1 VLLIAIANVANLL
14 LARATVRAKEIA
26 LRSALGASRGRV
38 VRQLL
43 TESVVLSGLGGLLG
57 LIFAA
62 WGTDL
67 LVRLVPQ
74 NIPRIAD
81 IELDGVVLGFTILV
95 SLVTGVLFGLAPAF
109 QASRLDLQTA
119 LNESGRGSTAG
130 GSMRHQLRSV
140 LVIAEVALALL
151 LLTAAGL
158 LLQSF
163 ARLSRVDSGLQAER
177 VFTAFLSLPDASYPR
192 PDDVKAFQDQLLPR
206 LGALPGVQAA
216 STILPLPL
224 SGSNITTSFN
234 IEERPVPKGEQPASP
249 ARIAGID
256 YFNVMGVP
264 LLRGRLFNESDQ
276 RNTKLVMLVNQR
288 FARSISRAS
297 IRLVNALRRGCRLI
311 LASRRSAKS
320 SASSVT

>member
-1 VLLIAIANVANLL
+1 MTTIAAGLAKQYPDTNTDFSASFARSARTSSVMSRARSTFSSAPSRACLLIAIANVANLL

-26 LRSALGASRGRV
+26 LRSALGASRARV
-38 VRQLL
+38 IRQLL
-43 TESVVLSGLGGLLG
+43 TESVVLSALGGLLG

-81 IELDGVVLGFTILV
+81 IQLDAMVLGFTILV

-130 GSMRHQLRSV
+130 GTMRHRLRSG

-163 ARLSRVDSGLQAER
+163 CAFEPRRSRRPAGASFHR
-177 VFTAFLSLPDASYPR
+177 VPFTA
-192 PDDVKAFQDQLLPR
+192 
-206 LGALPGVQAA
+206 
-216 STILPLPL
+216 
-224 SGSNITTSFN
+224 
-234 IEERPVPKGEQPASP
+234 
-249 ARIAGID
+249 
-256 YFNVMGVP
+256 
-264 LLRGRLFNESDQ
+264 
-276 RNTKLVMLVNQR
+276 
-288 FARSISRAS
+288 
-297 IRLVNALRRGCRLI
+297 RRRVS
-311 LASRRSAKS
+311 ASR
-320 SASSVT
+320 